1 MAKMKIDFFKK
12 VANLL
17 KFGEE
22 FGIYNFRLKESR
34 LEILPFDLFF

>member
-22 FGIYNFRLKESR
+22 FGIYI
-34 LEILPFDLFF
+34 ILG